1 MKYLALMS
9 AIALTSAVG
18 FTACS
23 SSDEVS
29 ENKPVIDAKDFGKGV
44 VTQFALNIGSASGT
58 TRSTPNVAQ
67 QNDYFRG
74 IQDIHLIPM
83 DFAQTTTNTGIN
95 FTNYVNNSNANDIQN
110 TSATGYSKYET
121 IIYHLGDIANT
132 SSMEALGNDVYKRI
146 YSLTLPVGT
155 TNFLFYGRAKEENT
169 QTGTN
174 GFDNDANALNGKL
187 SIALAENT
195 ANAGG
200 ITFTLNAIES
210 TVNSGDG
217 SPRYFLLNI
226 LNTVA
231 QTKIGTAEPFTYWSK
246 LDNTLHKNKTL
257 LQAYSNLTTV
267 GTTELRAGS
276 AEAIRATLQEL
287 YRTVLAQERYGEDD
301 EVQDMAAAIRANL
314 DTYFDVYFAAEGST
328 TPFVAANK
336 VAAADINKQTSGG
349 IYDYDNDYY
358 KPYLKY
364 KETDKNKINFPVPQG
379 LPSGVVNLTFTPA
392 TAAPYGS
399 FSYKNNSTVAV
410 TGGNAT
416 TNFTFPAELTYFAN
430 SALRASD
437 ISKEADDYP
446 VNGKDWDDPD
456 NGKWDYETT
465 SGTPDWSGTVVTA
478 DTRSVAM
485 KNRVFYGVSQLQST
499 VQLGFNSGTSLDDNR
514 AAILNDGKTAD
525 QSIEIGNNSFIL
537 TGILIGQQPDAAG
550 WNFLS
555 TNNSFNKVV
564 YDRILPISATAHD
577 TYYTYPT
584 FPEAAYSQA
593 TTGCNFVTT
602 TPTVSNYT
610 LLLDNYNSSG
620 TQDDVS
626 VALEFINNTGKDFYG
641 RDNVIP
647 AGGTFYLVGKLTK
660 PAAGT
665 ISWATDYN
673 VSKNGDYTTR
683 IPAYGTDRVF
693 VQDHTTVAN
702 FKIGTDALK
711 KAYNTI
717 PDLRTVQMLF
727 GLSVDLNWRS
737 GISYTGD
744 NSIPLNQ

>member
-9 AIALTSAVG
+9 AIVLTSAVG

-29 ENKPVIDAKDFGKGV
+29 ENKPVIDSKDFGKGV

-74 IQDIHLIPM
+74 IQDIYLIPM
-83 DFAQTTTNTGIN
+83 DFAQTGSNTTTN
-95 FTNYVNNSNANDIQN
+95 FTNYVNNNDATDIQN

-121 IIYHLGDIANT
+121 VIYHLGDIANT

-155 TNFLFYGRAKEENT
+155 NNFLFYGRAYSESLQEA
-169 QTGTN
+169 TG
-174 GFDNDANALNGKL
+174 FANDANALNGKL

-200 ITFTLNAIES
+200 ITFTLNAIEP
-210 TVNSGDG
+210 TVSSGDG
-217 SPRYFLLNI
+217 SPRAFLLGI

-231 QTKIGTAEPFTYWSK
+231 QTKIGTAEPFTYWSQ
-246 LDNTLHKNKTL
+246 LDNTKNKNKTL
-257 LQAYSNLTTV
+257 LKAYSNLTTV
-267 GTTELRAGS
+267 GATELRAGS

-287 YRTVLAQERYGEDD
+287 YRTVLAQERYGEDQ
-301 EVQDMAAAIRANL
+301 EVKDMAEAIRKNM
-314 DTYFDVYFAAEGST
+314 DTYFDVYFAEEGLT
-328 TPFVAANK
+328 TPFVSGNL
-336 VAAADINKQTSGG
+336 VAAGNINTQTTPG
-349 IYDYDNDYY
+349 IYNYDNDYY

-364 KETDKNKINFPVPQG
+364 KETDNNKINFPVPQG

-392 TAAPYGS
+392 TAAPYGT

-430 SALRASD
+430 SALRASN
-437 ISKEADDYP
+437 ISKEANDYP
-446 VNGKDWDDPD
+446 INGMDWDNPSNAKWDQETVSGTKDW
-456 NGKWDYETT
+456 N
-465 SGTPDWSGTVVTA
+465 GTVVTA

-485 KNRVFYGVSQLQST
+485 KNRVFYGVSQLKST
-499 VQLGFNSGTSLDDNR
+499 VQLGFNSGTNLDDNR

-584 FPEAAYSQA
+584 FPEAAYSKA

-602 TPTVSNYT
+602 DGTVPNYT
-610 LLLDNYNSSG
+610 LLLDNYNSTD

-660 PAAGT
+660 PTAGT
-665 ISWATDYN
+665 ISWATEYN
-673 VSKNGDYTTR
+673 VSQNGDYTTR
-683 IPAYGTDRVF
+683 IPAYGKDRVF

-727 GLSVDLNWRS
+727 GLSVDLEWRS